1 MAQPEGGHIVR
12 RDMGLQRQCQSLLDR
27 LAVPEQFDLDQ
38 LCAWAA
44 TLRGRPLHVRAMPE
58 ADASPSGMWI
68 ATDVEDLVLVEQ
80 NTSALHR
87 RHIVFHEIGHMF
99 ATHRGAVGSSDP
111 GHALQLLNVP
121 VARHI
126 LARSSAAD
134 RQEQEAEMLATLL
147 SFRAASSPV
156 AATSG
161 RSGPTVTGGRRS
173 RRPSRWITRWWDTV
187 SELIGTSLALHRLW
201 PLWRSLRTADP
212 SATDLPLGWRTTLT
226 PAGRR
231 LRLMRRVIEIRDAQL
246 ALRAYADALVDRP
259 PGEPTATVG
268 SRQGA
273 DDVDEAVWL
282 ARAHRARL
290 SGAEPTVP
298 YRPLT
303 VTGRDE
309 LGDEVTALLALG
321 AAWSGRPDPIHD
333 RGLRSARVGGR
344 R

>member
-1 MAQPEGGHIVR
+1 MR

-27 LAVPEQFDLDQ
+27 LEVPEQFDLDQ

-87 RHIVFHEIGHMF
+87 RHIVFHEIGHML
-99 ATHRGAVGSSDP
+99 ATHRGAVGSPDR

-121 VARHI
+121 MARHI
-126 LARSSAAD
+126 LARSSATD

-147 SFRAASSPV
+147 SYRAASSPV
-156 AATSG
+156 TATSG
-161 RSGPTVTGGRRS
+161 RSGPTFTGPRRS

-187 SELIGTSLALHRLW
+187 SELIGTSLALHRLS
-201 PLWRSLRTADP
+201 PLRRSLRTADP

-226 PAGRR
+226 PAGWR
-231 LRLMRRVIEIRDAQL
+231 LRLLRRVIEIRDAQL
-246 ALRAYADALVDRP
+246 ALRAYADTLVDPP
-259 PGEPTATVG
+259 PGEQTATVG

-273 DDVDEAVWL
+273 DDVDEALWL
-282 ARAHRARL
+282 ARAHRAHRARP

-303 VTGRDE
+303 VTSGDE

-333 RGLRSARVGGR
+333 RGLWRAGVGGR